1 MCCETNFDLNGVLWQ
16 TRFRKWSKRGV
27 VTGDPKLRQAAQ
39 HSYSITVKKGLRN
52 TSKRGQKTLRIGS
65 RGSLIYV
72 SLTLQHSTQPVIYNK
87 FSVSEKPL
95 VLLSA
100 NGVINS
106 NAIGCFEH
114 CDSHSYHGRH
124 KMLVPASMWLR
135 SLWMEFG
142 RTFKEGSVQ
151 GHNPHCQT
159 AASSCLFVTFSPPSP
174 RQLSARSKVRTV
186 TKMLKVCYKSL

>member
-1 MCCETNFDLNGVLWQ
+1 M
-16 TRFRKWSKRGV
+16 

-39 HSYSITVKKGLRN
+39 HSYSITVKKELRN

-95 VLLSA
+95 ALLSA

-106 NAIGCFEH
+106 AIGCFEH
-114 CDSHSYHGRH
+114 CGSHSYHGRH
-124 KMLVPASMWLR
+124 KMLCARQHVIEIAMNGIRPHIQRRKCSRSRPALPNSSKFLP
-135 SLWMEFG
+135 LCHLLP
-142 RTFKEGSVQ
+142 TFPQAPLSTLK
-151 GHNPHCQT
+151 
-159 AASSCLFVTFSPPSP
+159 ASNSEE
-174 RQLSARSKVRTV
+174 SA
-186 TKMLKVCYKSL
+186 